1 MCEIFSS
8 EMNLKYMFE
17 MEIAES
23 GYDFDHDYSDRFWI
37 DLEDNQIYNVTKN
50 SHQLHQKLLM

>member
-1 MCEIFSS
+1 
-8 EMNLKYMFE
+8 MFE

-37 DLEDNQIYNVTKN
+37 DLEDNQIYNKYHN
-50 SHQLHQKLLM
+50 IHILS